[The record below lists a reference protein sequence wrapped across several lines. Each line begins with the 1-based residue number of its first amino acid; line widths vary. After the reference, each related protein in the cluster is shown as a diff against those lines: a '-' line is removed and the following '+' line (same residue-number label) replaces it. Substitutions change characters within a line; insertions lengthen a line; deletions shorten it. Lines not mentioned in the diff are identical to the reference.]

1 MTWRPQWFSN
11 VPEACAPSTGRH
23 PPMQPRQD
31 LTECSEE
38 WHRSGQGPWVT
49 HLPANRGREATGTPW
64 RHLVEDS
71 IQSTGEIRVTADLP
85 REAVLQEP
93 LNERGVWSAP
103 HPPGTCSSGHML
115 HPLGEK
121 HRAGHTA
128 CVLSANP
135 QQPLEAH
142 CSLPVLQMTRL
153 TLSKTKRLARSTE
166 LVGGT
171 AGLSDQCS

>member
-1 MTWRPQWFSN
+1 MSAVCGLLPILR
-11 VPEACAPSTGRH
+11 APAA
-23 PPMQPRQD
+23 
-31 LTECSEE
+31 
-38 WHRSGQGPWVT
+38 QG
-49 HLPANRGREATGTPW
+49 
-64 RHLVEDS
+64 
-71 IQSTGEIRVTADLP
+71 TAF
-85 REAVLQEP
+85 
-93 LNERGVWSAP
+93 
-103 HPPGTCSSGHML
+103 HML

-128 CVLSANP
+128 CVLSVNP

-171 AGLSDQCS
+171 AGLRSVLLTWSSGR